1 MSSSSKHVT
10 VSLNVHK
17 NNNEET
23 KMSQITKTARTIML
37 LAAGTVASVL
47 IAGSLATTAKAETV
61 YFGYE
66 VSFREAKQ
74 MCNGQ
79 HGRIFETERAQYAC
93 TGDLRE
99 RKYKRPNSVPRKANA
114 RPGKLQN
121 FTGRKDFSNIGKT
134 GGEGGANGG
143 GGNGGGTGGQK

>member
-1 MSSSSKHVT
+1 
-10 VSLNVHK
+10 
-17 NNNEET
+17 
-23 KMSQITKTARTIML
+23 MSQITKTARSTVL

-74 MCNGQ
+74 MCNGM
-79 HGRIFETERAQYAC
+79 HGRFFETERAQYGC
-93 TGDLRE
+93 TGNLRV
-99 RKYKRPNSVPRKANA
+99 RKRRHTIDPKRPLPLKANA

-121 FTGRKDFSNIGKT
+121 FTGRKDFSNTGHT
-134 GGEGGANGG
+134 GGGGGNGGANGG
-143 GGNGGGTGGQK
+143 GSGAGGKG